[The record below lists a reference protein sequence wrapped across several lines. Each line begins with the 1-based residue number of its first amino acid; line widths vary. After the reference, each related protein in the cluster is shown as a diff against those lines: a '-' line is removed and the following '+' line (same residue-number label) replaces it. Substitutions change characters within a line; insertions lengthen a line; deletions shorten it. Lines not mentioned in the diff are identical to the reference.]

1 VAKPPLR
8 PATIVGAGAALLC
21 VTALAIWWPGVA
33 AYDSVEQYKQVLS
46 GVYDD
51 WHPPAMAR
59 LWAALHPLG
68 PGAAPMFVLQVMLN
82 WLGFGLLG
90 ARLARSGRPRTG
102 FAVLAIGAFPV
113 FAGWQAVVLK
123 DTQMLGALLAAV
135 GLFAW
140 WRLDGRRV
148 PVAAIAAITLL
159 LGYAMLVR
167 ANAVFAIV
175 PLAVMLC
182 PAPTPP
188 WLRAGAFGIATLALL
203 VAMPI
208 VNHRMLGAGET
219 TITRTIPTFDLAGI
233 AHFSGADDALPP
245 VDRALI
251 AARHCYQ
258 PFFWDPLGDDAHCG
272 AVAARLNALPG
283 AELNRLWLVAVARH
297 PLAYAAHR
305 LNHLNATE
313 RLVVPL
319 GWESAIPPSH
329 SEPNDLGLGS
339 PGAAARRASLAAGW
353 LVETPLSWPILW
365 IVIAVTGLWIAV
377 RRPPGPLRNLALALA
392 VSALSL
398 EASFAVVSIASDL
411 RYHLWPM
418 TATALMAILLLAEGS
433 PLPRR
438 ATLVG
443 GAALALVIGIG
454 ATARI
459 SLLHAPDGYEAMLG

>member
-1 VAKPPLR
+1 MAKPPLR

-21 VTALAIWWPGVA
+21 FAALAIWWPGVA

-51 WHPPAMAR
+51 WHPPVMAR

-68 PGAAPMFVLQVMLN
+68 AGAAPMFVLQIALY
-82 WLGFGLLG
+82 WLGLGLL
-90 ARLARSGRPRTG
+90 AAALARSDKARAAL
-102 FAVLAIGAFPV
+102 AVLAIGAFPV
-113 FAGWQAVVLK
+113 FAGWQAIVLK

-135 GLFAW
+135 GLIAW
-140 WRLDGRRV
+140 WRLGGRRL
-148 PVAAIAAITLL
+148 PLAAIVAVALL
-159 LGYAMLVR
+159 LGYAMFVR
-167 ANAVFAIV
+167 ANAVFAVV
-175 PLAVMLC
+175 PLAVMLW
-182 PAPTPP
+182 PAPARP
-188 WLRAGAFGIATLALL
+188 WLRIGAFMIGTLAAL

-208 VNHRMLGAGET
+208 VNHRLLGADET
-219 TITRTIPTFDLAGI
+219 TVTRTVPVYDLAGI
-233 AHFSGADDALPP
+233 AHFSVADDALPRA
-245 VDRALI
+245 DRALI

-272 AVAARLNALPG
+272 AVSARLNQLPR
-283 AELNRLWLVAVARH
+283 ADLNRLWLATVARH

-305 LNHLNATE
+305 LNHLDSTE

-319 GWESAIPPSH
+319 GWESAVPSSE

-339 PGAAARRASLAAGW
+339 PGIAARWVSLAAGW
-353 LVETPLSWPILW
+353 LVETPLAWPICW
-365 IVIAVTGLWIAV
+365 IVIAATGLRVAAG
-377 RRPPGPLRNLALALA
+377 RAPGPLRNLALALA

-418 TATALMAILLLAEGS
+418 LATALAVIVLLAEG

-438 ATLVG
+438 PLIA
-443 GAALALVIGIG
+443 GAVVLALVIAIG

-459 SLLHAPDGYEAMLG
+459 TLPHAPYGYDAMLG